1 LSQLVYDK
9 KGSTSFR
16 YLYSMKKVLFIFFI
30 TQLATAQISNS
41 AQHCG
46 YDFVSYLVVNPR
58 VEASKE
64 TIKGLKISLV
74 DVNGNPIINTDNK
87 LSWKDNNK
95 ELDFTLNYLIDEQNK
110 RIATVKEGDA
120 ERWYF
125 PYAKE
130 TYFLSVVNGINTD
143 ELKIKI
149 EDIDGTANGGLFQT
163 QIIDISPFDLFVL
176 CTNQIRDYSMKF
188 GRKGNK
194 PIEVFL
200 IKK

>member
-1 LSQLVYDK
+1 LAQFLPDEEQL
-9 KGSTSFR
+9 TSFL
-16 YLYSMKKVLFIFFI
+16 YLYSMKKILFLFCI
-30 TQLATAQISNS
+30 TQLAFAQNINTG
-41 AQHCG
+41 QHCG

-74 DVNGNPIINTDNK
+74 DTNGNPIINTDNK

-95 ELDFTLNYLIDEQNK
+95 ELVFTLNYLIDEQNK
-110 RIATVKEGDA
+110 RIETKVEGIA

-125 PYAKE
+125 PYSKE
-130 TYFLSVVNGINTD
+130 TYFLSVVNGIITD
-143 ELKIKI
+143 EIKIKI
-149 EDIDGTANGGLFQT
+149 EDVDGTANGGQFQT
-163 QIIDISPFDLFVL
+163 QIIDVSPFDLFVL

-200 IKK
+200 TKK